1 MGEKTENTTQTEK
14 FVIPPFE
21 TAHAMEAL
29 GNINIFLFRYFPKQ
43 KMVVLTEKASREFRC
58 DSVCHNIPDGLRD
71 KLVCRQDLPG
81 FDRMYSDIEMGAPAA
96 SAEFRD
102 KSRKTWYKV
111 TLTTVEWDENH
122 KPEVCAGVVEKRRES
137 TMYEQEQIL
146 YSSDVMDFLSFGVF
160 SYTIPEHR
168 VMIINDAARRLF
180 DYDPDGRISFYNNM
194 IRHIESRDH
203 SILQAVS
210 ANLKE
215 PGDTHTYTF
224 HSRLNNGTVLTIR
237 CETKLLVTSDDKLFI
252 LSIMQDIT
260 EQERMAKLLQ
270 GNPQ

>member
-1 MGEKTENTTQTEK
+1 
-14 FVIPPFE
+14 
-21 TAHAMEAL
+21 
-29 GNINIFLFRYFPKQ
+29 
-43 KMVVLTEKASREFRC
+43 
-58 DSVCHNIPDGLRD
+58 
-71 KLVCRQDLPG
+71 
-81 FDRMYSDIEMGAPAA
+81 
-96 SAEFRD
+96 
-102 KSRKTWYKV
+102 
-111 TLTTVEWDENH
+111 
-122 KPEVCAGVVEKRRES
+122 
-137 TMYEQEQIL
+137 MYEQEQIL

-194 IRHIESRDH
+194 IRHIESRDQ

-224 HSRLNNGTVLTIR
+224 HSRLNNGTVLTIH